1 MPTTLPR
8 AGEPPVTENDCAGL
22 FAENEK
28 NVVSFSNVTNI
39 FKGSKT
45 KEKNLSL
52 WIGSHKNSN
61 VISKVLE
68 PSLAQVLLDD
78 HAKDGS
84 DTVC

>member
-1 MPTTLPR
+1 ML
-8 AGEPPVTENDCAGL
+8 VFFFFKCSKYIQGL
-22 FAENEK
+22 QDQAQNMSPYESQEQ
-28 NVVSFSNVTNI
+28 
-39 FKGSKT
+39 
-45 KEKNLSL
+45 
-52 WIGSHKNSN
+52 N